1 MVCQLEHCPWKVH
14 VDGASSAKGAGAG
27 IIIITPESILLE
39 HLFRLGFNASNN
51 EAEYKALL
59 AGLRTVSR
67 LEARDVEIYLD
78 SRLVV
83 NQVQG
88 SFEARD
94 PRMKA
99 YLELNRHADSLATLA
114 SSIAEEIP
122 RLIRVELVL
131 KPSIKVAGDEGA
143 AKVEVTTVT
152 TLGPSWM
159 NPIIDFLADDRI
171 PDDEKEANKIR
182 RVAAQYWLSKDRK
195 LYCRSFRGP
204 YLLCLHPEKVGQL
217 LAELHEGVCG
227 SHVGGRSL
235 AHRAMTQGFWWPQM
249 QKDIAEYVRKCDQCQ
264 KHIPLIHQPTGHL
277 NPISSPWPFA
287 QWGLGI
293 LGSFPRATGN
303 RRFVL
308 VAVDYFTKWAEA
320 EALANIRDVDVKKFV
335 WKNII
340 TWFGVPD
347 SLILDN
353 GLQFDSQAFR
363 EFCSKLGIRNIYSS
377 PAYPQGNGQA
387 KAVNKVI
394 VNSLKRRLK
403 GAKGN

>member
-1 MVCQLEHCPWKVH
+1 MH
-14 VDGASSAKGAGAG
+14 VDGASSAKGAEAG
-27 IIIITPESILLE
+27 IVIITPEGILLE
-39 HLFRLGFNASNN
+39 HSFRLGFNASNN

-59 AGLRTVSR
+59 AGLRAVSR

-99 YLELNRHADSLATLA
+99 YLELVKQTISNFCTVEVIQVARAQNRHADSLATLA

-171 PDDEKEANKIR
+171 PDNEKEANKIR
-182 RVAAQYWLSKDRK
+182 RVATRYWLSKDRK
-195 LYCRSFRGP
+195 LYHRSFGGP

-217 LAELHEGVCG
+217 LAELHKGVCG
-227 SHVGGRSL
+227 SHVGG
-235 AHRAMTQGFWWPQM
+235 
-249 QKDIAEYVRKCDQCQ
+249 
-264 KHIPLIHQPTGHL
+264 
-277 NPISSPWPFA
+277 
-287 QWGLGI
+287 
-293 LGSFPRATGN
+293 
-303 RRFVL
+303 
-308 VAVDYFTKWAEA
+308 
-320 EALANIRDVDVKKFV
+320 
-335 WKNII
+335 
-340 TWFGVPD
+340 
-347 SLILDN
+347 
-353 GLQFDSQAFR
+353 
-363 EFCSKLGIRNIYSS
+363 
-377 PAYPQGNGQA
+377 
-387 KAVNKVI
+387 
-394 VNSLKRRLK
+394 
-403 GAKGN
+403 